1 MLRMIQTSS
10 SPRIAPSP
18 AAAPRAAAPR
28 AARPTWPGISPLSLG
43 LAAGCAAALALPQ
56 DVPAAA
62 VDAPA
67 PTLDVA
73 ALRAQGPAALDALL
87 ARFDHM
93 ATGPDR
99 DQLALAID
107 AVAAQRYA
115 TTSRLYW
122 YTDLAEARAAARK
135 LDRPILAL
143 RMLGRLDEDL
153 SCANSRFFRTTLY
166 ANASVSRFLR
176 QGFVLYWSS
185 ERPVPRVTID
195 FGDGRKLERTT
206 TGNSAHYLLDTDGN
220 VLDVLPGLYAPA
232 VFQAELT
239 RSARLAHR
247 VRGLDGAAR
256 ARAVAEHHRRELE
269 AAATRLQSVAGT
281 QFVRGRGRL
290 LGKDELDGSAVAR
303 AQQATMSKMLVEVPD
318 LGKIGVDA
326 GSIDPGDLA
335 AWAVIGQKVWS
346 IYTATVAGPAPR
358 RMDLPRQAAA
368 APAAPVVLDAQSRAL
383 VAQLHNAGPVKA
395 APAELGAMLARLEQS
410 IVADTAINELRLRPQ
425 IRFLL
430 AHGESLGLEQLNA
443 RIYADVFHTPRA
455 DAWLGLLPRTDF
467 TGLPG
472 DGVVLP

>member
-1 MLRMIQTSS
+1 MNQTSS
-10 SPRIAPSP
+10 SPRIAPSASAS
-18 AAAPRAAAPR
+18 AASRL
-28 AARPTWPGISPLSLG
+28 AARATRPGISPLSLG

-56 DVPAAA
+56 DVPAAAA

-93 ATGPDR
+93 APGPERDR
-99 DQLALAID
+99 LALAID

-122 YTDLAEARAAARK
+122 YTDLAEARAAART

-166 ANASVSRFLR
+166 ANAQVSSFLR

-206 TGNSAHYLLDTDGN
+206 TGNSAHYVLDADGN

-232 VFQAELT
+232 VFQAELA

-269 AAATRLQSVAGT
+269 AAAARLQSVAGT
-281 QFVRGRGRL
+281 QFVRGRSRL
-290 LGKDELDGSAVAR
+290 LGQGEIDSSAVAS
-303 AQQATMSKMLVEVPD
+303 AQRATMAKAIVEMPD

-326 GSIDPGDLA
+326 GSIDPSDLA
-335 AWAVIGQKVWS
+335 AWAVIGQKVWG

-358 RMDLPRQAAA
+358 QPGLPRQA
-368 APAAPVVLDAQSRAL
+368 AAPVVLDAQSRAL
-383 VAQLHNAGPVKA
+383 VAQLHNAGPVTA
-395 APAELGAMLARLEQS
+395 APAELSAMLARLEQS
-410 IVADTAINELRLRPQ
+410 IVADTALNELRLRPQ
-425 IRFLL
+425 IRALL
-430 AHGESLGLEQLNA
+430 AHGEPLGLEQLNA